1 MTVSFTSARSVLN
14 VRRAALSLSVVFA
27 AAAGGCANDGGMGNL
42 FSTGA
47 LGDAKP
53 AVMEAKASADPV
65 CVSMAS
71 QIDGLR
77 KEGSVERLEKA
88 SDGKSAAVN
97 VQRSALAK
105 QAQLNKA
112 NADFIAKCGP
122 NLPKTAMLAAPVA
135 PVAAATP
142 VKPVAAVKTA
152 AVAKSV
158 AAANAS
164 GVTVVPPTA
173 TAAAPAVPQ

>member
-135 PVAAATP
+135 AATP

>member
-1 MTVSFTSARSVLN
+1 MTVSFTPARPVMN
-14 VRRAALSLSVVFA
+14 ARRAALSLSLVFA
-27 AAAGGCANDGGMGNL
+27 AAAGGCASEGGMGSL
-42 FSTGA
+42 FTTGA
-47 LGDAKP
+47 LGDSKP
-53 AVMEAKASADPV
+53 AVTVAKASADPV
-65 CVSMAS
+65 CVTMAS

-88 SDGKSAAVN
+88 SDGKTSVVN

-122 NLPKTAMLAAPVA
+122 NLPKTAMVAPA
-135 PVAAATP
+135 TPVAAATP
-142 VKPVAAVKTA
+142 VKPVAATKTA

-158 AAANAS
+158 VAAKDS
-164 GVTVVPPTA
+164 GVTVVPS
-173 TAAAPAVPQ
+173 TAAATVAPTAQQ